1 MMVYVWL
8 GVLAA
13 SVILEIVT
21 TQLVSVW
28 FAIGALAAFLISL
41 AGVEEIWIQL
51 VVFVIVSAIAVAV
64 TRPLVRKLVNK
75 KAEPT
80 NADMVIGKI
89 GVVTDKID
97 NVNET
102 GLVKVCGSVWTA
114 RTLDGSTVDVGG
126 KVKILQISGVKLI
139 VEKSDNI

>member
-8 GVLAA
+8 GILA
-13 SVILEIVT
+13 VMVVLEIVT

-28 FAIGALAAFLISL
+28 FAAGALASFLLAL
-41 AGVEEIWIQL
+41 AGVDILWLQI
-51 VVFVIVSAIAVAV
+51 VVFVVVSAVAVAV
-64 TRPLVRKLVNK
+64 TRPLVRKMVNK

-97 NVNET
+97 NIAET
-102 GLVKVCGSVWTA
+102 GLVKVNGSLWTA
-114 RTLDGSTVDVGG
+114 RTADGSVVEIGE
-126 KVKILQISGVKLI
+126 KVNVLKISGVKLI
-139 VEKSDNI
+139 VEKYSEI

>member
-8 GVLAA
+8 GVLVAA
-13 SVILEIVT
+13 VILEIVT

-28 FAIGALAAFLISL
+28 FAVGALAAFLVSL

-51 VVFVIVSAIAVAV
+51 VIFVIVSAVALAV

-75 KAEPT
+75 KTEPT

-97 NVNET
+97 NVSET
-102 GLVKVCGSVWTA
+102 GLVKVGGSLWTA
-114 RTLDGSTVDVGG
+114 RTVDGSLIDVGE
-126 KVKILQISGVKLI
+126 KVKILQISGVKLM